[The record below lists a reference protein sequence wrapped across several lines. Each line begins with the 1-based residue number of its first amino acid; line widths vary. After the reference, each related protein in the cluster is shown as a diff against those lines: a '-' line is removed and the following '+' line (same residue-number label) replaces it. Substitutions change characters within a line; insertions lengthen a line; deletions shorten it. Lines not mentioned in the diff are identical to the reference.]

1 MFSMYD
7 QFFFPPFQGVIVVS
21 DSELKDLK
29 LQKKQHELKLLE
41 HRKNELD
48 AAISE
53 LTNEIKL
60 LQPSKKEAKVS
71 SQG

>member
-29 LQKKQHELKLLE
+29 LQRKQHDLKILE
-41 HRKNELD
+41 KQRNEID

-53 LTNEIKL
+53 LKNEIQL
-60 LQPSKKEAKVS
+60 ISPSEKAEAAKK
-71 SQG
+71 

>member
-29 LQKKQHELKLLE
+29 LQRKQHDLKILEKQKSEL
-41 HRKNELD
+41 N

-60 LQPSKKEAKVS
+60 LSPSEAAKEVQK
-71 SQG
+71 

>member
-29 LQKKQHELKLLE
+29 LQRKQLDLKILE
-41 HRKNELD
+41 KQRNEID

-53 LTNEIKL
+53 LNNEIQL
-60 LQPSKKEAKVS
+60 ISPSKAAEAAKK
-71 SQG
+71 

>member
-29 LQKKQHELKLLE
+29 LQKKQHDLKNLE
-41 HRKNELD
+41 KQKSEIN
-48 AAISE
+48 AAIAE
-53 LTNEIKL
+53 LTNEIKIL
-60 LQPSKKEAKVS
+60 SPSKAAEEIKK
-71 SQG
+71 

>member
-29 LQKKQHELKLLE
+29 LQRKQHDLKILE
-41 HRKNELD
+41 KQRSEID

-53 LTNEIKL
+53 INNEIKL
-60 LQPSKKEAKVS
+60 LSPSKKAEAAKK
-71 SQG
+71 

>member
-29 LQKKQHELKLLE
+29 LQRKQHDLKILE
-41 HRKNELD
+41 KQRNEID

-53 LTNEIKL
+53 LNNEIQL
-60 LQPSKKEAKVS
+60 ISPSKKAEAAKK
-71 SQG
+71 